1 MSYYKKIEYKIQ
13 PKDSYKI
20 WRNCAGCGL
29 KTMYINTNHF
39 RVNANGNLINVWLIY
54 QCETCKH
61 TYNLS
66 IFERVK
72 STAIDQIQYE
82 KFLANDEELSY
93 EYGNQKSVFVRN
105 KAFIDSTEL
114 EYDIIKIGEKEV
126 KAREQFSLQLSNEMV
141 VIQNPYEIK
150 LRVDKILSK
159 LFKVSRSQVKQFIKE
174 GMINCAS
181 LYTGKTTI
189 VESHH
194 LGGYAIALDDD
205 WKKV

>member
-29 KTMYINTNHF
+29 KTKYINTNHF
-39 RVNANGNLINVWLIY
+39 RVNANGNLIDVWLIY

-72 STAIDQIQYE
+72 STTIDQRQYE

-93 EYGNQKSVFVRN
+93 EYGNQKALFAKN
-105 KAFIDSTEL
+105 KALIDSTEL
-114 EYDIIKIGEKEV
+114 EYDIIKIGEKDVKEKEV
-126 KAREQFSLQLSNEMV
+126 KEKESKEKEQYRFT
-141 VIQNPYEIK
+141 IK
-150 LRVDKILSK
+150 
-159 LFKVSRSQVKQFIKE
+159 Q
-174 GMINCAS
+174 
-181 LYTGKTTI
+181 
-189 VESHH
+189 
-194 LGGYAIALDDD
+194 
-205 WKKV
+205 